1 MSAPVRSGEP
11 SFASR
16 SLSAHLVRGLIGFG
30 SLIGSLALTPILGF
44 GALLLLPVGLV
55 ALRGCPMCWLIGLA
69 QTISGGRL
77 RRDCTGDSCSLVI
90 R

>member
-1 MSAPVRSGEP
+1 MSGPDVGEK
-11 SFASR
+11 SFAST
-16 SLSAHLVRGLIGFG
+16 SLSAHLVRGLVGFG
-30 SLIGSLALTPILGF
+30 SLIGSLALTPFLGV
-44 GALLLLPVGLV
+44 GALLLLPVGII

-77 RRDCTGDSCSLVI
+77 RRSCTGDSCRLVT